1 MSHFR
6 RTLRARAFDAAA
18 TIPLS
23 ALLLVAAI
31 ALAAASSRLTRHA
44 LAQDLGPIHTIP
56 GGPFEASDV
65 VVPPGGKGMLFV
77 DDARPDAV
85 FWMDLAAD
93 GSPKS
98 APVRLPLGVSV
109 VDPEGLTTDGRYV
122 YVVGSQSR
130 GRLSS
135 GAGLARFRFDAA
147 RGAALA
153 AEAIEG
159 LGAMLAAG
167 VPQLLGSGGKKK
179 SELNIE
185 GLAWDAKGGRLLLGL
200 RAPLDHGQ
208 AVLVPVRLRDAG
220 APFAA
225 ANLAVEQPIRLDLG
239 GAGVRAIEADADGGF
254 WVVAGGSTG
263 NPVPSRIVRWDGS
276 GSAVRVVATL
286 PAKLK
291 AEGIARMAIGGK
303 TVSLV
308 LCDTSQYVLLP

>member
-1 MSHFR
+1 M
-6 RTLRARAFDAAA
+6 
-18 TIPLS
+18 
-23 ALLLVAAI
+23 
-31 ALAAASSRLTRHA
+31 LAAASSHLAKRA
-44 LAQDLGPIHTIP
+44 LAQELGPIHTIA

-98 APVRLPLGVSV
+98 GPVRIPLGVSV
-109 VDPEGLTTDGRYV
+109 MDPEGLTTDGRYL

-130 GRLSS
+130 GKLSS
-135 GAGLARFRFDAA
+135 GAGLVRFRFDAA
-147 RGAALA
+147 RGAAQG

-159 LGAMLAAG
+159 LGAILAAG
-167 VPQLLGSGGKKK
+167 APQLVGSGGKKK

-208 AVLVPVRLRDAG
+208 AVLVPVRLRDANG
-220 APFAA
+220 PFTA
-225 ANLAVEQPIRLDLG
+225 ANLAVEPPIRLDLG
-239 GAGVRAIEADADGGF
+239 GAGVRAIEGDADGGF
-254 WVVAGGSTG
+254 WIVAGGSTG
-263 NPVPSRIVRWDGS
+263 NPIPSRIVRWDGS
-276 GSAVRVVATL
+276 GPAVRAVATL
-286 PAKLK
+286 PAHLK
-291 AEGIARMAIGGK
+291 AEGITRLSVGGK
-303 TVSLV
+303 KVTLV

>member
-6 RTLRARAFDAAA
+6 KLGARAFDAAA
-18 TIPLS
+18 RIPLS
-23 ALLLVAAI
+23 AILVVAAI
-31 ALAAASSRLTRHA
+31 TIAAASTRLTKHA
-44 LAQDLGPIHTIP
+44 LAQDLGPIHTIA

-65 VVPPGGKGMLFV
+65 VVPSGGKGMLFV
-77 DDARPDAV
+77 DDARADAV
-85 FWMDLAAD
+85 FWMELAAD

-98 APVRLPLGVSV
+98 APVRIPLGVSV
-109 VDPEGLTTDGRYV
+109 VDPEGLTTDSRYV

-130 GRLSS
+130 GKLSS
-135 GAGLARFRFDAA
+135 GAGLVRFRFDAA
-147 RGAALA
+147 RGAAEG

-159 LGAMLAAG
+159 LGAILAAG
-167 VPQLLGSGGKKK
+167 VPQLLESGGKKK

-185 GLAWDAKGGRLLLGL
+185 GIAWDAKGGRLLLGL

-208 AVLVPVRLRDAG
+208 AILVPLRLRSAG
-220 APFAA
+220 GPFAA
-225 ANLAVEQPIRLDLG
+225 ANLAVEAPIHVDLG

-254 WVVAGGSTG
+254 WIVAGGSIG
-263 NPVPSRIVRWDGS
+263 NPIPSRIVRWDGS
-276 GSAVRVVATL
+276 APAGRVVATL

-291 AEGIARMAIGGK
+291 AEGIARVSVGGK